1 MLMEID
7 PERSLV
13 SIEEVRRFHAA
24 LTPDQKEDVFDYLK
38 VMGYDRRDYA
48 DAVELPENGGRAL
61 VDGRILA
68 GETLLEP
75 GVRLGRLKDFLY
87 RMQIERAITD
97 SNEVLALI
105 SEIDWENGDP
115 SSWPKMVWP

>member
-1 MLMEID
+1 M
-7 PERSLV
+7 
-13 SIEEVRRFHAA
+13 
-24 LTPDQKEDVFDYLK
+24 FDYLK

-48 DAVELPENGGRAL
+48 DAVERPENGGRAL
-61 VDGRILA
+61 VDGKYLA

-97 SNEVLALI
+97 SKRDTGLI
-105 SEIDWENGDP
+105 SNRLGEWGSLVVAKDGLAARLESFSEEFDVFLWGQETIFIVVMGPDDH
-115 SSWPKMVWP
+115 